1 MKLTRTKTDFY
12 IYSSYFYGEIQG
24 ETIEEG
30 KLDKIKIAVFEMLK
44 TTQLASLPVPV
55 FLVTT
60 ILKPSETVLLIEIE
74 EKKAYQIKPTFE
86 DIKFSTIKKVWAGGL
101 LNIIAKVE
109 SLINE

>member
-1 MKLTRTKTDFY
+1 MKLTKTQTDFF
-12 IYSSYFYGEIQG
+12 IYSSDFNGEIQG
-24 ETIEEG
+24 NLITEG
-30 KLDKIKIAVFEMLK
+30 TLVKIKESVFEMLK
-44 TTQLASLPVPV
+44 TTPLASFPVSV
-55 FLVTT
+55 ELVTT

-74 EKKAYQIKPTFE
+74 EKRAYQIKPTFE